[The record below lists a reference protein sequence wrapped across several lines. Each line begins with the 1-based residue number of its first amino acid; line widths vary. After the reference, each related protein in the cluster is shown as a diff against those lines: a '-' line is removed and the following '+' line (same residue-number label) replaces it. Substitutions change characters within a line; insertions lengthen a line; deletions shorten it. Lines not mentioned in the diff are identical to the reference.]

1 MATERTL
8 TNTDQIF
15 DAIAAERRRQDELW
29 GPQRHDWPVWSAIL
43 TEETGEVAE
52 AALRAHFGMDVDLD
66 HLREELVQVAAVAVH
81 IIERIDAG
89 DRPTRARAGGNGEA
103 PQTPSS

>member
-1 MATERTL
+1 MTER
-8 TNTDQIF
+8 QAAAIERIF
-15 DAIAAERRRQDELW
+15 HEIAAERRRQDELW

-52 AALRAHFGMDVDLD
+52 AALRAHFGTDAELG

-89 DRPTRARAGGNGEA
+89 DRPTAQRAGGDRATEG
-103 PQTPSS
+103 

>member
-1 MATERTL
+1 MTQRPTTATER
-8 TNTDQIF
+8 IF
-15 DAIAAERRRQDELW
+15 DEIAAERRRQDGLW

-52 AALRAHFGMDVDLD
+52 AALRAHFSHDADLD

-81 IIERIDAG
+81 VIERIDAG
-89 DRPTRARAGGNGEA
+89 DHPARVPPGGDGETAG
-103 PQTPSS
+103 